1 MGLARA
7 LAVAAVSLI
16 LSGVLVIASTPDVRE
31 GPVPIEPLVHPRRIV
46 AIGLHQDEVA
56 LALAPDRVVAV
67 DRFADDREA
76 SFVVEEA
83 RAIEARVTVSS
94 ESILR
99 LDPDLVLLPGWVDRE
114 LEAAI
119 TRAGVAVHRE
129 PVVTSIDGIEA
140 SLRRLGVLLDAAPEA
155 DALIARLHEALSELP
170 TRTDRPSALLLS
182 ATGTSPGQD
191 TLFAELVAR
200 AGGRIAIERSGI
212 VPLSMETV
220 LALDPEVIFLDGYV
234 ADGRART
241 LGGDTGLPAPLRA
254 HLRAARTYRV
264 HSLSAR
270 EANTTSHHVIET
282 LRTLAEQLSR

>member
-1 MGLARA
+1 MGPARA
-7 LAVAAVSLI
+7 LAVAALALI
-16 LSGVLVIASTPDVRE
+16 LSGVLVIASTPDVHV
-31 GPVPIEPLVHPRRIV
+31 GPAPVEPPARPERIV
-46 AIGLHQDEVA
+46 AVGLHQDEVA
-56 LALAPDRVVAV
+56 LALAPERVVGV

-76 SFVVEEA
+76 SFVVDEA

-129 PVVTSIDGIEA
+129 PVVTSVEDIEV
-140 SLRRLGVLLDAAPEA
+140 SVRRMGVLLDARAEA
-155 DALIARLHEALSELP
+155 DALVAELHRALDGLPSP
-170 TRTDRPSALLLS
+170 TRRPSALLLS
-182 ATGTSPGQD
+182 ATGTSPGRD

-212 VPLSMETV
+212 VPLSMEAV

-234 ADGRART
+234 ADGRARA
-241 LGGDTGLPAPLRA
+241 LGGNSHLAAPLRS
-254 HLRAARTYRV
+254 HLRASRAHRV

-282 LRTLAEQLSR
+282 LRTLAEHLSR